1 MTELVRGSSVPLFD
15 RLAQQEGPEGTGAF
29 LLSPDQM
36 QASVARELARLFNTR
51 SRLAL
56 SDIARSTG
64 TVIDYGVPDFSALS
78 PRRGEDRELL
88 ERALV
93 QAITQFEPRLT
104 HVRVKVDAVPER
116 GDVAAVVVSADMAVG
131 LQAQRVSFSLN
142 LNPSQDATS
151 AS

>member
-15 RLAQQEGPEGTGAF
+15 RLALAEGADGTGAF
-29 LLSPDQM
+29 LLSPQQM
-36 QASVARELARLFNTR
+36 EASVARELARLFNTR
-51 SRLAL
+51 SRLSL
-56 SDIARSTG
+56 SDMSQSTG

-93 QAITQFEPRLT
+93 QSITDFEPRLSN
-104 HVRVKVDAVPER
+104 VKVKVEPAPDR
-116 GDVAAVVVSADMAVG
+116 GDVAAVVVNADMTVG

-142 LNPSQDATS
+142 LNPSQDAARAT
-151 AS
+151 